1 MPKRTVYAYIVLLY
15 IYMKQSVPIPG
26 PVFLYMYL
34 YYLVNTPPSVYC
46 LAVTSLP
53 ICMMAVKLV
62 VK

>member
-1 MPKRTVYAYIVLLY
+1 MPKRTVYAYTVLLY
-15 IYMKQSVPIPG
+15 IYMKQSAPISG
-26 PVFLYMYL
+26 PVFIYMYL
-34 YYLVNTPPSVYC
+34 YYLVNTPPVYC

>member
-1 MPKRTVYAYIVLLY
+1 MPKRTVYAYTVLLY
-15 IYMKQSVPIPG
+15 IYMKQDAPIPG
-26 PVFLYMYL
+26 PVYIYMCL
-34 YYLVNTPPSVYC
+34 YYLVNPPLVYC

>member
-1 MPKRTVYAYIVLLY
+1 MPKRTVYAYTVLLY
-15 IYMKQSVPIPG
+15 IYMKQDAPIPG
-26 PVFLYMYL
+26 PVFLYMCL
-34 YYLVNTPPSVYC
+34 YCLVNTPPPVYC

>member
-1 MPKRTVYAYIVLLY
+1 MPKRTVYAYTVLLY

-34 YYLVNTPPSVYC
+34 YYLVNTPPVYC

>member
-1 MPKRTVYAYIVLLY
+1 MPKRTVYAYTVLLY
-15 IYMKQSVPIPG
+15 IYMKQDAPILA

-34 YYLVNTPPSVYC
+34 YYLVNTPPPVYC